1 ELYKLQ
7 KEPGELCLSFVRPL
21 RTVSLGSNETGLDWC
36 QEIIQQQ
43 SSANAAWKSASL
55 SSYEVRLKDDK
66 GYSWLAVLTHR
77 QKENEVN
84 IVLLTNAPFSDGNLL
99 HAAMKVIEYRAFLG
113 KTGRIVVA
121 SSHHKEENQEEISE
135 FLMERLQKEL
145 QLFMETKMTDNC
157 FK

>member
-1 ELYKLQ
+1 
-7 KEPGELCLSFVRPL
+7 
-21 RTVSLGSNETGLDWC
+21 
-36 QEIIQQQ
+36 
-43 SSANAAWKSASL
+43 
-55 SSYEVRLKDDK
+55 
-66 GYSWLAVLTHR
+66 VLTHG

-84 IVLLTNAPFSDGNLL
+84 IVLLTSAPFSDGNLL

-135 FLMERLQKEL
+135 FLMGRLQKEL